1 MRTASLHLNNGS
13 IDACL
18 EGALDAI
25 KHFDDYDR
33 RSGTTSLTEG
43 YKVKTFEV
51 LARAYEITGRRPELK
66 SMAGLCAKK
75 FNRSQM

>member
-33 RSGTTSLTEG
+33 RTGSAALTEG

-51 LARAYEITGRRPELK
+51 LARAY
-66 SMAGLCAKK
+66 
-75 FNRSQM
+75 